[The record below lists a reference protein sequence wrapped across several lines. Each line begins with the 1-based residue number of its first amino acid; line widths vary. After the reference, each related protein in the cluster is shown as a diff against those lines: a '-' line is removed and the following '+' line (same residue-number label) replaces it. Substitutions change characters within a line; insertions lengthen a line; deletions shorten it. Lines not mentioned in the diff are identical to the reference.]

1 MRNYTYLQTSGT
13 IRHRERGL
21 IVDIWVHDDKI
32 MKNRTHYTE
41 NELRVI
47 TDDFEDMDAIN
58 ERDVDLETMLAKLD
72 NDDIQQYV
80 DEDGYLVEPKESKFV
95 YLLIRK

>member
-1 MRNYTYLQTSGT
+1 MRNYTYLQTAGT

-21 IVDIWVHDDKI
+21 MVDIWIHDGRI
-32 MKNRTHYTE
+32 MKNRTHYTD
-41 NELRVI
+41 NELRVF

-58 ERDVDLETMLAKLD
+58 DIT
-72 NDDIQQYV
+72 DDIQQYE